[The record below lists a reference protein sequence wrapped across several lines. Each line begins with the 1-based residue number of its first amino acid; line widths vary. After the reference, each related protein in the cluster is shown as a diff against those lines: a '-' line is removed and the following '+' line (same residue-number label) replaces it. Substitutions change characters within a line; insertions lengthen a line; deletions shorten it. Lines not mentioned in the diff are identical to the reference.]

1 MSTPHP
7 YLVITSTEFID
18 NARLVYGAFG
28 LGFGSIGTPLVPK
41 SGPNTPTTEPTGFCM
56 FDESATSDIV
66 TTLQALVGGDVPGL
80 DKDGSPIMWGEEGVI
95 SQADAIATFA
105 HPNVQII
112 SAVGWPME
120 TIHTWR
126 AATVDARGYVVRA
139 EET

>member
-7 YLVITSTEFID
+7 YLVITSTEFVD

-28 LGFGSIGTPLVPK
+28 LGFGSIATALVDK
-41 SGPNTPTTEPTGFCM
+41 DGPNAPTTTPTGYCM

-66 TTLQALVGGDVPGL
+66 GALQALVGGDVPGL
-80 DKDGSPIMWGEEGVI
+80 DKDGNPILWGESGII

-126 AATVDARGYVVRA
+126 AATVDAKGYAVRVEA
-139 EET
+139 D